1 MRLLSRYKKLTVW
14 NKMGLWGSV
23 ASLVGLVLAVL
34 SYVSLPSLTKLPE
47 QPREQYSEIGREIK
61 MDKTGKEVEELV
73 HGIEQQLLPQGFKVE
88 PRQRVFDD
96 AGQQVAELDLVISGA
111 LGSSSVRWL
120 IECRD
125 RPSEGSA
132 PVAWIEQLVG
142 RRERLQFDKVFAVS
156 TTGFSSA
163 AKDFAKSKGVILR
176 TVMRFTD
183 IKSDFM
189 IQSLSYDFELMD
201 FAGPMQMQTADPNY
215 KRSGDVRDPMFKRV
229 TDPEFMHLPIF
240 VSRNPEHVYP
250 LDQNAGLVEFKYDD
264 WLDMKAGDELFR
276 VHLVRIPLRMNRFVR
291 TSKALLATVYAE
303 DGKPIWL
310 EGQFETDTPKGKVKS
325 RVQVLTHADG
335 TQSIQLLNDALPD
348 GYFPDRL
355 EVYGR
360 D

>member
-14 NKMGLWGSV
+14 NKMGLWGSL
-23 ASLVGLVLAVL
+23 ASLVGLVLAIL
-34 SYVSLPSLTKLPE
+34 PYVSLPSPTKQE
-47 QPREQYSEIGREIK
+47 QRREQHAETGREIK

-73 HGIEQQLLPQGFKVE
+73 NGIEQQLLPQGFKVE
-88 PRQRVFDD
+88 PRQRVLDD

-156 TTGFSSA
+156 TTGFSPA
-163 AKDFAKSKGVILR
+163 AKDFAKAKGVILR
-176 TVMRFTD
+176 TVTRFTD

-189 IQSLSYDFELMD
+189 IQGLSYDFELMD

-215 KRSGDVRDPMFKRV
+215 KRSGEVRDPMFKRV
-229 TDPEFMHLPIF
+229 TDSEFVHLPVF

-264 WLDMKAGDELFR
+264 WLDMKAGNELFR

-291 TSKALLATVYAE
+291 TCTALLATVYAE

-310 EGQFETDTPKGKVKS
+310 EGQFETDSPKGKVKS
-325 RVQVLTHADG
+325 RVQVLTRQDG
-335 TQSIQLLNDALPD
+335 TQSVQLFNDELPE
-348 GYFPDRL
+348 GYFPDRM

-360 D
+360 N